1 MSVDSSVRSEPTNE
15 LSKNDIWDY
24 RDELIQ
30 DGFDLP
36 EVAVIEALPATG
48 KSRGS
53 MQWAKDTGH
62 LVTLLSPRHNLLDEE
77 YEPWCEEFGLSF
89 KRLPS
94 FYRDCGSFEKN
105 KEGDYKPLN
114 VADEDLRDE
123 YEQGY
128 GGEEVHARNPHSS
141 CQTDGECPYI
151 EGVSFDPS
159 EYDVLL
165 GTYRH
170 AHVNDWTEGRYIV
183 FDEFPGSSF
192 QSTFNGETESVIS
205 AYLQDTDD
213 LPFSNFR
220 DLLMNRDSH
229 GMEDRIEAWKQD
241 LHSSLSDKAHPR
253 KSGNSAAHTH
263 APLATLALL
272 EGKQLENGWLHA
284 DLGVGKKA
292 VLNPNSN
299 NWTFLLPPN
308 LDAAESV
315 IGLDGTPN
323 EALWSQALNE
333 NIATLQLMDEEGKRE
348 YLQNTLG
355 LRFIQTTE
363 RWKSIHSGEGAAP
376 PKDLALIEGI
386 AHRAGETPA
395 LISSSKALQQYRQEG
410 LAEITT
416 KTEHYNNLKGMN
428 DFEDERLGIVLG
440 SPHPGDDK
448 IQKWCAF
455 AGKSAEVTTIEGEEL
470 RGPDTDYG
478 SYGNQVMWTFIHDE
492 VLQAGMRFGREES
505 DGEKGA
511 TVYLHTSAI
520 PTWLPVEKQVPDIHA
535 WTSFKEGMLKT
546 VRAIPEV
553 DDWQSS
559 VWESTDV
566 YPYVSDITKRTVRN
580 CLDSLVEEGYLK
592 FEGKRGQGT
601 PSHYSNSCLEDA
613 GSFGHVEFPL

>member
-1 MSVDSSVRSEPTNE
+1 MSVDSSALTEPTTE
-15 LSKNDIWDY
+15 LAKNNIWAY

-36 EVAVIEALPATG
+36 DVAVIEALPATG

-53 MQWAKDTGH
+53 MQWAKDTGNN
-62 LVTLLSPRHNLLDEE
+62 VTLLAPRHNLLDEE
-77 YEPWCEEFGLSF
+77 YEPWCEEFGLSS

-105 KEGDYKPLN
+105 EDGDYKPVN

-123 YEQGY
+123 YEQGF
-128 GGEEVHARNPHSS
+128 GGEDVHARNPHST
-141 CQTDGECPYI
+141 CQTDGECPYM
-151 EGVSFDPS
+151 EGLSFAPS
-159 EYDVLL
+159 NYDVLL

-170 AHVNDWTEGRYIV
+170 AHVNDWIEDRYVV

-192 QSTFNGETESVIS
+192 LMTFDGDTESVIT
-205 AYLQDTDD
+205 AYLEDCDD
-213 LPFSNFR
+213 LPFDSFL
-220 DLLMNRDSH
+220 DLFLNRDSDE
-229 GMEDRIEAWKQD
+229 MLESIEGWRAD
-241 LHSSLSDKAHPR
+241 LHSTLSDKAHPR
-253 KSGNSAAHTH
+253 RSGNSAAHTK
-263 APLATLALL
+263 APLATLALI
-272 EGKQLENGWLHA
+272 EGELLENNWLHA
-284 DLGVGKKA
+284 DLGNGKKA
-292 VLNPNSN
+292 TRNPGDN
-299 NWTFLLPPN
+299 NWTFLHPPN

-333 NIATLQLMDEEGKRE
+333 NVATLQLMDEEGKQE
-348 YLQNTLG
+348 YLQNILG

-363 RWKSIHSGEGAAP
+363 DWKSIHSGEGAAP

-395 LISSSKALQQYRQEG
+395 LISSSDALEQYRQES
-410 LAEITT
+410 LAEITE

-428 DFEDERLGIVLG
+428 DFENERLGIVLG
-440 SPHPGDDK
+440 CPHPGDAK
-448 IQKWCAF
+448 IQKWSAF

-492 VLQAGMRFGREES
+492 VLQAAMRFGREES

-511 TVYLHTSAI
+511 TVYLHTSAV
-520 PTWLPVEKQVPDIHA
+520 PTWLPVEKQVPEIHP
-535 WTSFKEGMLKT
+535 WTGFKKGMLKT

-553 DDWQSS
+553 DNWQSS
-559 VWESTDV
+559 VWKSTDV
-566 YPYVSDITKRTVRN
+566 YPYVSGISNRTVRN
-580 CLDSLVEEGYLK
+580 CLDSLVEEGYL
-592 FEGKRGQGT
+592 ESEDERSQGGT
-601 PSHYSNSCLEDA
+601 NHYSNSYLEDA
-613 GSFGHVEFPL
+613 GSFGHVEFPA